1 MSVLTHTTPATVYVA
16 DDNAV
21 VRDALGRLLAL
32 EPRFTVH
39 SGDDLE
45 VDGSAIVVDTAL
57 LEDLKDVSIGDFIEM
72 IKSLPPAAAGP
83 RRHLR
88 PIPNAADM
96 RDVLSDREMQ
106 VVRLVAEGLSNKA
119 ISAQL
124 ALSDK
129 TVKNHISHI
138 LAKLNLSARTQV
150 AVHALRT
157 GIV

>member
-1 MSVLTHTTPATVYVA
+1 MSVLTQTTPAAVYVA

-32 EPRFTVH
+32 DPRLSVRSDH
-39 SGDDLE
+39 AADSE
-45 VDGSAIVVDTAL
+45 NSAIVVDAAL
-57 LEDLKDVSIGDFIEM
+57 LNDLKDVSIGDFIE
-72 IKSLPPAAAGP
+72 ILKSLPPMAASP

-88 PIPNAADM
+88 PIPDAADM
-96 RDVLSDREMQ
+96 REVLSEREMQ

-119 ISAQL
+119 ISSKL

-150 AVHALRT
+150 AVHALRA

>member
-1 MSVLTHTTPATVYVA
+1 MSVLTHQPPAAVYVA

-21 VRDALGRLLAL
+21 VRNALGRLLAL
-32 EPRFTVH
+32 EPRLRVLSDEAAKLD
-39 SGDDLE
+39 SG
-45 VDGSAIVVDTAL
+45 AIVVDSAL
-57 LEDLKDVSIGDFIEM
+57 LNDLKDVSIGDFIEM
-72 IKSLPPAAAGP
+72 VKSLPPVAASP

-88 PIPNAADM
+88 PIPTASDI

-106 VVRLVAEGLSNKA
+106 VVRLLAEGLSNKA
-119 ISAQL
+119 ISAQMG
-124 ALSDK
+124 LSDK

>member
-1 MSVLTHTTPATVYVA
+1 MSVLSPETPSAVYVE

-32 EPRFTVH
+32 DPRLTVGAESH
-39 SGDDLE
+39 GPDSNSII
-45 VDGSAIVVDTAL
+45 VDSAL
-57 LEDLKDVSIGDFIEM
+57 LDDLKDVSIGDFIAM
-72 IKSLPPAAAGP
+72 LKSLPPSAGH

-88 PIPNAADM
+88 PIPNAGDM

-106 VVRLVAEGLSNKA
+106 VVKLLAEGLSNKA
-119 ISAQL
+119 IGGRL

>member
-1 MSVLTHTTPATVYVA
+1 MSVLTQTTPATVYVA
-16 DDNAV
+16 DDNAL

-32 EPRFTVH
+32 DPRLSVRSDHAADSETT
-39 SGDDLE
+39 
-45 VDGSAIVVDTAL
+45 AIVVDAAL
-57 LEDLKDVSIGDFIEM
+57 LNDLKDVSIGDFIE
-72 IKSLPPAAAGP
+72 ILKSLPPMAANP
-83 RRHLR
+83 HRHLR
-88 PIPNAADM
+88 PIPDAANM
-96 RDVLSDREMQ
+96 RDLLSEREMQ

-119 ISAQL
+119 ISSKL

-150 AVHALRT
+150 AVHALRA